1 MFIFV
6 NNLCEF
12 IFFHLNLSLVVH
24 FIDLTISL
32 RPSLKSMEY
41 SFAFKRFNDL
51 DLASN
56 YGHYYLT
63 KLLFKQMKV

>member
-12 IFFHLNLSLVVH
+12 IFFHMNLSLVH
-24 FIDLTISL
+24 FIDLMISL
-32 RPSLKSMEY
+32 RPSLNSMEY
-41 SFAFKRFNDL
+41 SFAFKRSNDL

-56 YGHYYLT
+56 YGHY
-63 KLLFKQMKV
+63 